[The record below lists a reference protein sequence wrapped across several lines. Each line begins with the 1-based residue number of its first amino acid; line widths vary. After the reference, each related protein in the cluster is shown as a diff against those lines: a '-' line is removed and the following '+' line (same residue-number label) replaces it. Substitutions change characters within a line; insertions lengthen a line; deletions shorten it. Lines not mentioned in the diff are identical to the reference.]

1 MIHTDTALP
10 MGPQPTG
17 WGWTGAQPERGCGLA
32 GSQAGAEVSPGHRLS
47 QGTGMEQREAGA
59 CQSRFGKIGSVM
71 FIANCNLASLF
82 RCSCV

>member
-32 GSQAGAEVSPGHRLS
+32 GSQAGAEASPGHRLS
-47 QGTGMEQREAGA
+47 QGTGME
-59 CQSRFGKIGSVM
+59 
-71 FIANCNLASLF
+71 
-82 RCSCV
+82 